1 MNYNT
6 HSDEK
11 VSSLSVIVPAYEEEI
26 LLEDTIKQLVNTIT
40 KFIEDPEIIIINDG
54 STDLTGQIAEELS
67 KSHKFIFSYHQEQN
81 QGFGEAIRLGFAKAS
96 KEYVTFIPADH
107 LFSAE
112 ELDIYLTIIKYADIV
127 IGYRRGRR
135 EDLGLYP
142 WLISVVYHNIVN
154 WLFGI
159 DYYDVNWIHLYKRDQ
174 LEQFLGRSDGV
185 FLLAENLI
193 RCRELKLK
201 VVGVDVDFIE
211 RSAGVAT
218 GRKVSTI
225 LKTLSELLKF
235 WYTNRLNISKK
246 WST

>member
-1 MNYNT
+1 MNSNAD
-6 HSDEK
+6 SSEK

-26 LLEDTIKQLVNTIT
+26 LLENTIKQLLNTIT

-54 STDLTGQIAEELS
+54 STDLTGQIAERLS
-67 KSHKFIFSYHQEQN
+67 KSHKFIFSYHQKQN

-193 RCRELKLK
+193 RCRELELK

-218 GRKVSTI
+218 GRKASTI
-225 LKTLSELLKF
+225 LKTVNELMKF
-235 WYTNRLNISKK
+235 WYNNRVNSNKK
-246 WST
+246 QLT